1 MSEKIRN
8 ILNDEGIDDV
18 DGVFQELGL
27 GLSEWLFS
35 SKFIVFRKLSQGSI
49 SGTFIV
55 WHNGTVP
62 GAPRLDGSCNE
73 NLTKTFLFW
82 FSSLFDRNMQQ
93 RSGEERLFGFGGFI
107 FPESKV
113 LRARRNVNL
122 ALVYTRIF
130 PLVVQ
135 SSIYH

>member
-49 SGTFIV
+49 SGP
-55 WHNGTVP
+55 H
-62 GAPRLDGSCNE
+62 L
-73 NLTKTFLFW
+73 
-82 FSSLFDRNMQQ
+82 
-93 RSGEERLFGFGGFI
+93 
-107 FPESKV
+107 
-113 LRARRNVNL
+113 
-122 ALVYTRIF
+122 
-130 PLVVQ
+130 
-135 SSIYH
+135 